1 MEIEDDIESLLR
13 ENEYPQI
20 AVDRIRSYFNC
31 LHSPFK
37 SKDMINVV
45 NLLNMMSKKYTTCNI
60 QHELYLLFISYYIL
74 PTPYS
79 TCSIGEIYMNGIRN
93 KKKSNPIKNISRNN
107 RKAIEYLTLS
117 STLGYSKA
125 NYLLGIIFLR
135 KKQYITSI
143 YYLELSASKCN
154 SDALYQLGIIYFY
167 GNNNFINKNFHLAYK
182 YFSHSAL
189 HNHELAIFILKNFG
203 ESIKFQYID
212 QRINEMIINGIKCH
226 NEGDC
231 SICFESDMNGYILSC
246 SKTHFICK
254 TCITTL
260 LENEILYSGKIK
272 CPLCRK
278 IQE

>member
-1 MEIEDDIESLLR
+1 MRFEDDIESLLG
-13 ENEYPQI
+13 ENESPQI

-37 SKDMINVV
+37 TKDIIHIV
-45 NLLNMMSKKYTTCNI
+45 NLLNITSKKYTTSDI
-60 QHELYLLFISYYIL
+60 QKELYLLFISYYIL
-74 PTPYS
+74 PTSYS

-93 KKKSNPIKNISRNN
+93 KKKLNPIKNISRNN

-117 STLGYSKA
+117 STFGNSKA

-135 KKQYITSI
+135 KKQYIKSI

-154 SDALYQLGIIYFY
+154 SDALYQIGIIYFY
-167 GNNNFINKNFHLAYK
+167 GNNSHINKNFHLAYK
-182 YFSHSAL
+182 NFSHSAR
-189 HNHELAIFILKNFG
+189 HNHELAIFIMKNFG
-203 ESIKFQYID
+203 ESIRLQYID
-212 QRINEMIINGIKCH
+212 QRINEMIINGIEYH

-231 SICFESDMNGYILSC
+231 SICFESGINGYILSC
-246 SKTHFICK
+246 SRIHFICK

-260 LENEILYSGKIK
+260 LENEILYDGRIK

>member
-1 MEIEDDIESLLR
+1 MRFEDDIESLLG
-13 ENEYPQI
+13 ENKPAQI

-37 SKDMINVV
+37 SKDMIHIV
-45 NLLNMMSKKYTTCNI
+45 NLLNMMSKKYTTSNI
-60 QHELYLLFISYYIL
+60 QKELYILFISYYIL
-74 PTPYS
+74 PTSYS

-93 KKKSNPIKNISRNN
+93 KKKSNLIKNIRRNN
-107 RKAIEYLTLS
+107 SKAIEYLTLS
-117 STLGYSKA
+117 STFENSKA
-125 NYLLGIIFLR
+125 NYLLGIIYLR
-135 KKQYITSI
+135 KKQYIKSM

-167 GNNNFINKNFHLAYK
+167 GNNYYINKNFHLAYK

-203 ESIKFQYID
+203 ESIKFQYIN
-212 QRINEMIINGIKCH
+212 QRINEMIINGIEYH
-226 NEGDC
+226 NERDC

-246 SKTHFICK
+246 SRSHFICK

-260 LENEILYSGKIK
+260 LENEILYRGKIK